1 MNEGASPA
9 EPRRNGSAD
18 PFWTVANGLSLL
30 RAVLTG
36 PVLWMIWMG
45 PAYRWYLFSVVMAMI
60 ITDILDGYLA
70 RRWETVTRWGKIL
83 DPLAD
88 KVAIDA
94 IAITLAIVKGL
105 PLWVVA
111 VVVGRDVS
119 IVAAGVF
126 LLNRERIVLSSNV
139 WGKLTSCALS
149 VLLIAYAMDAQP
161 LKVPFLYLSALLL
174 LTSSASYAR
183 ILLKQRR

>member
-1 MNEGASPA
+1 MNEKSRPASPA
-9 EPRRNGSAD
+9 GNRASN
-18 PFWTVANGLSLL
+18 PFWTIANGLSLL
-30 RAVLTG
+30 RAALTG

-45 PAYRWYLFSVVMAMI
+45 PAYKWYLFSVVMAMI

-70 RRWETVTRWGKIL
+70 RRRGTVTRWGKIL

-94 IAITLAIVKGL
+94 IAIVLAIVKGL

-111 VVVGRDVS
+111 VAVGRDVA

-126 LLNRERIVLSSNV
+126 LLNRDRIVLSSNV
-139 WGKLTSCALS
+139 WGKLTSCAMS

-174 LTSSASYAR
+174 LVSSASYAR
-183 ILLKQRR
+183 IYLKQRR

>member
-1 MNEGASPA
+1 MNESAGTAG
-9 EPRRNGSAD
+9 PRRNRSAD
-18 PFWTVANGLSLL
+18 PFWTIANGLSLL
-30 RAVLTG
+30 RAALTG

-45 PAYRWYLFSVVMAMI
+45 PAYKWYLFSIVMAMI

-70 RRWETVTRWGKIL
+70 RRWGAVTRWGKIL
-83 DPLAD
+83 DPIAD

-94 IAITLAIVKGL
+94 IAIVLAIVKGL

-111 VVVGRDVS
+111 VVVGRDVA
-119 IVAAGVF
+119 IVVAGVF
-126 LLNRERIVLSSNV
+126 LLKRDRIVHVSNV
-139 WGKLTSCALS
+139 WGKLTSCAMS

-174 LTSSASYAR
+174 LVSSLSYAR
-183 ILLKQRR
+183 RLPVQRR

>member
-1 MNEGASPA
+1 MKEVACTA
-9 EPRRNGSAD
+9 APRRNGSAD
-18 PFWTVANGLSLL
+18 PFWTAANGLSML
-30 RAVLTG
+30 RAALTG

-45 PAYRWYLFSVVMAMI
+45 PAYKWYLFSVVMVMI
-60 ITDILDGYLA
+60 ITDILDGYVA
-70 RRWETVTRWGKIL
+70 RRWGTVTRWGKIL

-105 PLWVVA
+105 PFWVVA
-111 VVVGRDVS
+111 VVVGRDVA

-126 LLNRERIVLSSNV
+126 LLNRDRIVLSSNV
-139 WGKLTSCALS
+139 WGKLTSCAMS

-174 LTSSASYAR
+174 LASSASYAR
-183 ILLKQRR
+183 VLLKQRR

>member
-1 MNEGASPA
+1 MNEGAPPA
-9 EPRRNGSAD
+9 ARGRTRPAD
-18 PFWTVANGLSLL
+18 RFWTTANGLSLL

-45 PAYRWYLFSVVMAMI
+45 PAYKWYMFSVVMAMI
-60 ITDILDGYLA
+60 ISDILDGFLA
-70 RRWETVTRWGKIL
+70 RRSGTVTRWGKIL

-94 IAITLAIVKGL
+94 IAIMLAIVKGL

-111 VVVGRDVS
+111 VVVGRDVA

-126 LLNRERIVLSSNV
+126 LLKRDRIVHSSNV
-139 WGKLTSCALS
+139 WGKLTSCAMS

-161 LKVPFLYLSALLL
+161 LKAPFLYLSALLL
-174 LTSSASYAR
+174 LASSVSYT
-183 ILLKQRR
+183 RRFPIERR

>member
-1 MNEGASPA
+1 MNESAGPA
-9 EPRRNGSAD
+9 APGRNRSED
-18 PFWTVANGLSLL
+18 PFWTIANGLSLL

-45 PAYRWYLFSVVMAMI
+45 PAYRWHLFTVVMLMI
-60 ITDILDGYLA
+60 FTDILDGYLA
-70 RRWETVTRWGKIL
+70 RRWGTETRWGKIL

-94 IAITLAIVKGL
+94 IAIVLAIVKGL

-111 VVVGRDVS
+111 VVVGRDVA
-119 IVAAGVF
+119 IVVAGVF
-126 LLNRERIVLSSNV
+126 LLKRRRIVPSSNV
-139 WGKLTSCALS
+139 WGKLTSCAMS

-161 LKVPFLYLSALLL
+161 LKVPFLYLSAILLL
-174 LTSSASYAR
+174 ASSVSYAR
-183 ILLKQRR
+183 RFPIERR